1 MKKKKPLDI
10 ISLEEKYG
18 FSYIKAILFNVLA
31 IATTIGITSHPKVES
46 VVGFFIFILL
56 YTLLEVMI
64 LNLLKRYFMAL
75 IIKSLGLILVL
86 VYILLIFFSVYVV
99 PDIRFMTTLGFIL
112 FVLVFLVLRVLMM
125 YYYDK
130 FIERRRRV

>member
-1 MKKKKPLDI
+1 MKKKKPLDM

-31 IATTIGITSHPKVES
+31 IATTIGITNHPKVES

>member
-1 MKKKKPLDI
+1 
-10 ISLEEKYG
+10 
-18 FSYIKAILFNVLA
+18 
-31 IATTIGITSHPKVES
+31 
-46 VVGFFIFILL
+46 
-56 YTLLEVMI
+56 
-64 LNLLKRYFMAL
+64 
-75 IIKSLGLILVL
+75 KSLGLILVL

-99 PDIRFMTTLGFIL
+99 PDIRFMTTMGFIL